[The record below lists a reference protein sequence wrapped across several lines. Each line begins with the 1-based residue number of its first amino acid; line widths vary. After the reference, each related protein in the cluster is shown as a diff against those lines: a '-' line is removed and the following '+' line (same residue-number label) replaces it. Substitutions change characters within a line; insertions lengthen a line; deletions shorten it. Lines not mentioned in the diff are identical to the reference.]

1 MKQYILTGVLVGLL
15 SAAIPLWAQVAQRD
29 LDARKGSRLELGRNA
44 PNRKVSPTTLP
55 GARFSLVPK
64 PSAAGLDRGVNLSK
78 NAPINEHYRT
88 VLVARPV
95 SRSAARAGATPDI
108 TPVASAERGPAP
120 TLEGKAEDRLFA
132 NEKIWVSNVYP
143 NPADD
148 VAEVDYQF
156 SNGATADARLVLL
169 NVLGS
174 PVAEYVLD
182 RSDRKARL
190 VTRDLSTGY
199 YLYQLSVDG
208 RKVATKRLLVRH
220 Q

>member
-1 MKQYILTGVLVGLL
+1 MKQIILVGMLVGLL
-15 SAAIPLWAQVAQRD
+15 SAAIPLRAQVAQRD
-29 LDARKGSRLELGRNA
+29 SDARKGSRLELGRTT
-44 PNRKVSPTTLP
+44 PNRKTNTATLP
-55 GARFSLVPK
+55 GTRFTLVPK
-64 PSAAGLDRGVNLSK
+64 PSEAGLDRGVNLRK

-88 VLVARPV
+88 LLVARPAAKSA
-95 SRSAARAGATPDI
+95 SRTSASPDV
-108 TPVASAERGPAP
+108 TPVVSAERNSAPAV
-120 TLEGKAEDRLFA
+120 EGKAEDRLFA

-156 SNGATADARLVLL
+156 SNGASGDARLVLL